1 MKKKNLKYE
10 YTLDDIMKFL
20 IINNKKKQKIKNSI
34 NVNTELKWEKIVN

>member
-1 MKKKNLKYE
+1 MIFKFCDK

-34 NVNTELKWEKIVN
+34 NINTELKWEKIVN

>member
-20 IINNKKKQKIKNSI
+20 IKNNKKKHKTKNLI